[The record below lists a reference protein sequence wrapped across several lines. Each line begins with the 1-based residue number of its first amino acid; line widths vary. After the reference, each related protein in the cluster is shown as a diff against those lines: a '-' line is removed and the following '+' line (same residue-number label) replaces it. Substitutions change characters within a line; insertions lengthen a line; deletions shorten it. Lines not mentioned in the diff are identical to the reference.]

1 MSEHVLDEWQI
12 TLSQKKEALEK
23 CQITHQVTSCMQCE
37 KLLDCSVRDDYI
49 KAVYDSMSK
58 GAGGGFEF

>member
-1 MSEHVLDEWQI
+1 MSEQILDEWQI
-12 TLSQKKEALEK
+12 ALSQKKEELEK
-23 CQITHQVTSCMQCE
+23 CQIDHQVKSCMKCE
-37 KLLDCSVRDDYI
+37 KLLDCNVRDAYI

>member
-1 MSEHVLDEWQI
+1 MSEKVLDEWQI
-12 TLSQKKEALEK
+12 ALASKKIELEN
-23 CQITHQVTSCMQCE
+23 CQGEHQVTSCMKCE
-37 KLLDCSVRDDYI
+37 KLLDCELRDSYI

>member
-1 MSEHVLDEWQI
+1 MSEQVLDEWQI
-12 TLSQKKEALEK
+12 ALSQKKEELEI
-23 CQITHQVTSCMQCE
+23 CQRNLKLASCMKCE
-37 KLLDCSVRDDYI
+37 KLLDCEIRDAYI

>member
-1 MSEHVLDEWQI
+1 MSEKILDAWQI
-12 TLSQKKEALEK
+12 ALVSKKTQLET
-23 CQITHQVTSCMQCE
+23 CQTEHQVSSCMQCT
-37 KLLDCSVRDDYI
+37 KLLDCEIRDDYI

>member
-1 MSEHVLDEWQI
+1 MPDEWQI
-12 TLSQKKEALEK
+12 ALKQKKSELED
-23 CQITHQVTSCMQCE
+23 CQAQQHVKSCMSCE
-37 KLLDCSVRDDYI
+37 KLLDCEVRDSYI